1 MDYETNIVE
10 IQYDGDSFDVE
21 KAIEYAKESY
31 PMIKGEVVYN
41 QPPEEV
47 KGYKNIG
54 VAGIV

>member
-10 IQYDGDSFDVE
+10 VQYDGDSFDVE

-31 PMIKGEVVYN
+31 PSIKGEVVYN

>member
-31 PMIKGEVVYN
+31 PSIKGEVVYN

>member
-31 PMIKGEVVYN
+31 PSIQGKVVYN
-41 QPPEEV
+41 HPPEEV

-54 VAGIV
+54 VAGIK

>member
-10 IQYDGDSFDVE
+10 VQYDGESFDVE

-31 PMIKGEVVYN
+31 PSIKGEVVYKH
-41 QPPEEV
+41 PPEEV